1 LVEHLDIEPQA
12 TLIVTPQTR
21 LFVKNSGIYRGLFG
35 NASNQLA
42 ETFLA
47 YYGTSPLFLE
57 SNFTGL
63 LLAANARV
71 VLGDGDSLTYRGR
84 LLAKEIELRPDV
96 TLTCSGTATQVFKPL
111 LAELPPQPP
120 AEVARLE
127 RDPDHGAPAS
137 TEPELESQAVAGE
150 DVRMDGASCTVSPG
164 RVGASS
170 GVFALALS
178 ALLLGFARR
187 RRSVN

>member
-1 LVEHLDIEPQA
+1 

-21 LFVKNSGIYRGLFG
+21 LFVKTSGIYRGLFG

-71 VLGDGDSLTYRGR
+71 VLGDADSLTYRGR

-120 AEVARLE
+120 AEVALLE
-127 RDPDHGAPAS
+127 SESEPDHGAPAS
-137 TEPELESQAVAGE
+137 AEPELESQPVVGE

-164 RVGASS
+164 RIGGSS
-170 GVFALALS
+170 GAFALALS

-187 RRSVN
+187 RRSMN